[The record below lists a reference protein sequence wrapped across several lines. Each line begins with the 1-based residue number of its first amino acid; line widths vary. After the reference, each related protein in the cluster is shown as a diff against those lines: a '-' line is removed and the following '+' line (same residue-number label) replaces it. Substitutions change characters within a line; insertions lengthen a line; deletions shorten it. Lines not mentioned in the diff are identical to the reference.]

1 MLVETHG
8 IYAASITVVQAESE
22 LVNGVYQLS
31 AEMRYQFSPQILD
44 ALQNGVPIPIA
55 LDMIIYRK
63 RTLLWD
69 ELITELKQQFE
80 LRYLALINKYVV
92 KNINSGFEESF
103 VKLESMLDFL
113 RIIEGLPL
121 VDQNILSKQERYYAL
136 IRSRIDVEELPIPLR
151 LRAYVSSSWD
161 LASPWYQCAL

>member
-1 MLVETHG
+1 M
-8 IYAASITVVQAESE
+8 
-22 LVNGVYQLS
+22 
-31 AEMRYQFSPQILD
+31 
-44 ALQNGVPIPIA
+44 
-55 LDMIIYRK
+55 
-63 RTLLWD
+63 
-69 ELITELKQQFE
+69 
-80 LRYLALINKYVV
+80 

-161 LASPWYQCAL
+161 LASQWYQCAL